1 MTDRQ
6 NSSLK
11 KSQNKSF
18 INNLFGGKKR
28 DPSSSSSQNQL
39 NRLPS
44 STQNKKRMSTN
55 TNRWLEKM
63 EQQNRKNLTDGRIR
77 ISYDDDDLV
86 RADNYQET
94 RDQDRDDLEREC
106 LRTTN
111 YIEHV
116 KNGKFSQ
123 IGLETVS
130 TLLAL

>member
-116 KNGKFSQ
+116 KNGKFS
-123 IGLETVS
+123 
-130 TLLAL
+130 